1 MALLT
6 HNWTDV
12 NVLCFATVWVQL
24 PPAQGLALA
33 LTVSVDA
40 SADEYFSLSEV
51 HTTLVHAY
59 AHLGPPHVH
68 VVGS

>member
-24 PPAQGLALA
+24 QPAQGLALA